1 MKYLNLVDNLK
12 GFKKVMVTSAL
23 PYVNYE
29 PHLGHLAGAV
39 LSADVFYKY
48 LKIKG
53 VESIYICG
61 TDENG
66 TTTEVTAKKEDMKPI
81 ELCNKYHKIHK
92 EIYEGFGIDFTYF
105 GRTTSETQKEVTR
118 SIFKKAKE
126 NGYIVE
132 KEAKQAYCPQCEI
145 ELADRYVM
153 GTCPHCEYED
163 ATGGQCESCG
173 KLLEPNEL
181 LEPKCSVCG
190 TKPKFELS
198 KHLYL
203 DLPQLEN
210 ELIEFVESKERW
222 SDNAVEFSL
231 NMIND
236 LKPRAISRKIN
247 WGIKIPEYDDLV
259 FYVWF
264 DAPIGYISMTKEG
277 LKETEDNYE
286 RWWNSPD
293 DTRLVQF
300 MGKDNIPFHT
310 IVFPAEL
317 MATNDNWT
325 LVDTLSSTEYL
336 NYEGKKFSKSK
347 RIGIFGKD
355 AIKSDIPSDYWRFYI
370 MSIRPEKS
378 DTNFNLD
385 EFEERINNGLVSNTV
400 NFCYR
405 VLSLTSKYFDDE
417 IPEFNTD
424 SDLMSDVFQKVNE
437 MDELMDEVKI
447 KQYIKKILELS
458 SIGNK
463 YLQENK
469 PWKLI
474 NKDED
479 AVKDILGNSIQVVKI
494 LSMLLYP
501 ITPDLSTRLKDML
514 LLDEKDYDFVWSNLE
529 KDVIGKINVEK
540 IANRIDNNI
549 IEEMK
554 EKYSENEFSKL
565 NLKVGKIIDVKD
577 IEHTDK
583 LYKVIVDL
591 GDEKRQLVAGLKKHF
606 TIDEML
612 GQFIVVVTNLEPA
625 KLAGVKSEGM
635 LLACETKD
643 EVKLLT
649 VSNPKAGMQIFVD
662 GVRPTN
668 DKISF
673 KEFLKLTL
681 ELDDSKVH
689 YKGSVLKTKKGIVTC
704 DVEDENGAKIR

>member
-53 VESIYICG
+53 IESIYICG

-66 TTTEVTAKKEDMKPI
+66 TTTEVTAKKEGIKPI
-81 ELCNKYHKIHK
+81 ELCDKYHKIHK
-92 EIYEGFGIDFTYF
+92 EIYEGFGINFTYF
-105 GRTTSETQKEVTR
+105 GRTTSKTQKEVTT
-118 SIFKKAKE
+118 SIFNKAKD

-132 KEAKQAYCPQCEI
+132 KEAKQAYCSNCEI
-145 ELADRYVM
+145 ELADRYVN
-153 GTCPHCEYED
+153 GTCPHCEYDD

-181 LEPKCSVCG
+181 ISPKCSVCG
-190 TKPKFELS
+190 TEPKFEMS

-203 DLPQLEN
+203 DLPQLEK
-210 ELIEFVESKERW
+210 ELTEFVKSKERW
-222 SDNAVEFSL
+222 SDNSIDFSL

-247 WGIKIPEYDDLV
+247 WGIEVPGYNDLV

-277 LKETEDNYE
+277 LSKTDDDYK
-286 RWWNSPD
+286 RWWRSPK

-317 MATNDNWT
+317 MATNEDWT

-336 NYEGKKFSKSK
+336 NYEGEKFSKSK

-355 AIKSDIPSDYWRFYI
+355 AIDSDIPSDYWRFYI

-385 EFEERINNGLVSNTV
+385 EFEERINNGLISNTV

-424 SDLMSDVFQKVNE
+424 AELMKEVYEKVNE
-437 MDELMDEVKI
+437 MDKLMDEVKI

-469 PWKLI
+469 PWKVI
-474 NKDED
+474 KEDENL
-479 AVKDILGNSIQVVKI
+479 VKDILGNSVQIVKT
-494 LSMLLYP
+494 LSLLLYP
-501 ITPDLSTRLKDML
+501 ITPDLSNKLKESL
-514 LLDEKDYDFVWSNLE
+514 LLDEKDYEFIWSNLE
-529 KDVIGKINVEK
+529 KEVVGKINVEK
-540 IANRIDNNI
+540 IANRIDSKV

-565 NLKVGKIIDVKD
+565 NLKVGKIIEVED
-577 IEHTDK
+577 IKHTDK
-583 LYKVIVDL
+583 LYKVIVNL

-612 GQFIVVVTNLEPA
+612 GKNIVVLTNLESA

-635 LLACETKD
+635 LLACETNE
-643 EVKLLT
+643 EVKLLDA
-649 VSNPKAGMQIFVD
+649 SKSKPGMQVFID
-662 GVRPTN
+662 GVRPN
-668 DKISF
+668 KNQISF
-673 KEFLKLTL
+673 KEFMKINLSLN
-681 ELDDSKVH
+681 DSKVN
-689 YKGSVLKTKKGIVTC
+689 YEGSVLKTKKDVITC
-704 DVEDENGAKIR
+704 NVKDEKSANIR